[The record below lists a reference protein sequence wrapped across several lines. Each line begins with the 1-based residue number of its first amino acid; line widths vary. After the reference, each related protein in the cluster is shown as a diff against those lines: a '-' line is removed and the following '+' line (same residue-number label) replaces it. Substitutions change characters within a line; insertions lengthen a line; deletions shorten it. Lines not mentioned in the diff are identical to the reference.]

1 MPSARTDVDE
11 FTSRLWAVIPAGG
24 AGTRLWPLS
33 RAGSPKFLHDLTGSG
48 RTLLQ
53 QTADRLRPVAGGGLV
68 VVTGVAHEQA
78 VRRQVPA
85 LGPDLLLVEPAP
97 RDSMAAIGWAAAVLE
112 ARDPDALLGSFAA
125 DHVVRDLDRFHACVR
140 EAAALAAAGHLVTIG
155 ITPTYAA
162 TGFGYIRAGA
172 PVPGYA
178 TGRRVAAFVEKPDEE
193 RARAYVAAGEYR
205 WNAGMF
211 LTRASTLLDL
221 LAAGHPEFAAR
232 LRELARDPEALTQV
246 WPTLPKIAIDHAIAE
261 PAADAGRVVVVPGD
275 FGWDDIG
282 DFKALATLTPAVSE
296 GPRVLGD
303 PNLVRSCD
311 ADGLVIPASGR
322 LVAVLGLEDIV
333 VVDTPDAVLVT
344 TRARAQDVKAI
355 VDELKAEGR
364 SALT

>member
-140 EAAALAAAGHLVTIG
+140 
-155 ITPTYAA
+155 
-162 TGFGYIRAGA
+162 
-172 PVPGYA
+172 
-178 TGRRVAAFVEKPDEE
+178 
-193 RARAYVAAGEYR
+193 
-205 WNAGMF
+205 
-211 LTRASTLLDL
+211 
-221 LAAGHPEFAAR
+221 
-232 LRELARDPEALTQV
+232 
-246 WPTLPKIAIDHAIAE
+246 
-261 PAADAGRVVVVPGD
+261 
-275 FGWDDIG
+275 
-282 DFKALATLTPAVSE
+282 
-296 GPRVLGD
+296 
-303 PNLVRSCD
+303 
-311 ADGLVIPASGR
+311 
-322 LVAVLGLEDIV
+322 
-333 VVDTPDAVLVT
+333 
-344 TRARAQDVKAI
+344 
-355 VDELKAEGR
+355 
-364 SALT
+364 